1 MFRRIGLIF
10 KRIALLAVVGLL
22 VFGFLASGLSVK
34 REPVSGLTAAPV
46 ANAVTAVGK
55 QADPAAEETQ
65 AKAAEMGRE
74 AWTGQEDSTGQSDS
88 TGQTDSTGQVEE
100 AAVRRAVDQ
109 LDQTLAESWQAAG
122 IGIAPT
128 ADWMTVGRRL
138 SLALVGTGVPL
149 EDFRRL
155 ESLPEDRRL
164 DVYLEWLLHD
174 SRHHDYWGERFT
186 RAFVGAEDGPFI
198 TFRRR
203 RFRLWLSDA
212 IAANRPWDQLIRDLV
227 TARGLATD
235 RPEVNFLTVTM
246 NSSEQDQPNPI
257 RLAAKVSRAM
267 LGLRIDC
274 LQCHD
279 DFLGNVTLGESGQLR
294 RGTQHDFHGLAA
306 FFSPARFNGLQGIR
320 DTDHPYRYRYLDAEE
335 EVEVEPTVP
344 WGQEWLPANGTDR
357 ERLAAWLTHP
367 DNRQVSLSLASRIWA
382 LMFGRPAGDTVD
394 DLPLD
399 RPTPPAISVLADEL
413 VRSGYDIRH
422 LIRVIAHSRAFRLDS
437 AADFEVTAEH
447 ENLGSVFPLV
457 RLRPEQVAASVIQAS
472 RVKAIDRDSALI
484 VQFQKFIGTNGFL
497 ERYGDSGDDEFDQQP
512 TTIPQR
518 LMMLNGELVREQG
531 RREAIL
537 NATTHINL
545 FSLTDRAAIDSI
557 YLAVLNRYPDN
568 SERQVFEARLMEP
581 SVAGEPP
588 SDPSS
593 GKATPNVGDRGSV
606 RFTSP
611 TSTMRRESL
620 IEDLFWVLINSSEF
634 AWNH

>member
-1 MFRRIGLIF
+1 MLRRIGLIL

-22 VFGFLASGLSVK
+22 VCGFLASGLSVK
-34 REPVSGLTAAPV
+34 REPVTGLTVAPV
-46 ANAVTAVGK
+46 ANVVTAVGK
-55 QADPAAEETQ
+55 HADLAEEAPQ
-65 AKAAEMGRE
+65 VEAAEMRPEGW
-74 AWTGQEDSTGQSDS
+74 AGQADSTKQADS
-88 TGQTDSTGQVEE
+88 TSQAEE

-138 SLALVGTGVPL
+138 SLALVGTGMPL

-279 DFLGNVTLGESGQLR
+279 DFLGNVTLGEPDRLR

-320 DTDHPYRYRYLDAEE
+320 DTEHPYRYRYLDAEE
-335 EVEVEPTVP
+335 EVEVEPMVP
-344 WGQEWLPANGTDR
+344 WGQDWLPANGTDR

-367 DNRQVSLSLASRIWA
+367 ENRQVSLSLASRIWA
-382 LMFGRPAGDTVD
+382 LMFGRPAGETVD

-399 RPTPPAISVLADEL
+399 RPPPPAISVLADEL

-422 LIRVIAHSRAFRLDS
+422 LIRVIARSRAFRLDS

-484 VQFQKFIGTNGFL
+484 VQFQKFIGTNDFL

-545 FSLTDRAAIDSI
+545 FSLSDRAAIDSI
-557 YLAVLNRYPDN
+557 YLAVLNRYPDD
-568 SERQVFEARLMEP
+568 SERQVFEARLVEP
-581 SVAGEPP
+581 SLEGENPP
-588 SDPSS
+588 DPSS
-593 GKATPNVGDRGSV
+593 GIATPTAGDRRSV

-611 TSTMRRESL
+611 TSTMRRERL

>member
-1 MFRRIGLIF
+1 MFRQIGLTL
-10 KRIALLAVVGLL
+10 KRIALLAMVALP
-22 VFGFLASGLSVK
+22 VFGFLASGLGVN
-34 REPVSGLTAAPV
+34 REPPNRFHVAPV
-46 ANAVTAVGK
+46 SNAARPGVAR
-55 QADPAAEETQ
+55 ADRSEQGPRGESAE
-65 AKAAEMGRE
+65 RE
-74 AWTGQEDSTGQSDS
+74 AATAPAVEAATAQAESNGQSAD
-88 TGQTDSTGQVEE
+88 
-100 AAVRRAVDQ
+100 AAVRRAVER
-109 LDQTLAESWQAAG
+109 LDQSLAESWGAAA
-122 IGIAPT
+122 IEIAPA
-128 ADWMTVGRRL
+128 ADWLTVCRRL

-149 EDFRRL
+149 EHFRRL
-155 ESLPEDRRL
+155 ESMPADRRL

-212 IAANRPWDQLIRDLV
+212 IAANRPWDQLVRELV

-246 NSSEQDQPNPI
+246 NSSEPDQPNPI

-279 DFLGNVTLGESGQLR
+279 DFLGNVTLGEQDQLR

-306 FFSPARFNGLQGIR
+306 FFSAARFSGLQGIR
-320 DTDHPYRYRYLDAEE
+320 DTEHPYRYQFLDTDE
-335 EVEVEPTVP
+335 EVEVEPRVP
-344 WGQEWLPANGTDR
+344 WGQEWLPSNGTDR

-367 DNRQVSLSLASRIWA
+367 ENRQVAYSLASRIWA
-382 LMFGRPAGDTVD
+382 LMFGRPAGEAVD
-394 DLPLD
+394 DMPLD
-399 RPTPPAISVLADEL
+399 SPAPPAIAVLADEL

-422 LIRVIAHSRAFRLDS
+422 LIRVIARSRAFRLDS
-437 AADFEVTAEH
+437 AADFEITAEH

-457 RLRPEQVAASVIQAS
+457 RLRPEQVATSVIQAS
-472 RVKAIDRDSALI
+472 RLKAIDRDSALL
-484 VQFQKFIGTNGFL
+484 VQFQKFIGTNDFL
-497 ERYGDSGDDEFDQQP
+497 ERYGDSGDDEFDQQS

-545 FSLTDRAAIDSI
+545 FSLTDRDAIDNI
-557 YLAVLNRYPDN
+557 YLAVLNRYPDDA
-568 SERQVFEARLMEP
+568 EQELFAARLVEP
-581 SVAGEPP
+581 SAAGDNAPESPAENGAT
-588 SDPSS
+588 SADRRSTIRLTSS
-593 GKATPNVGDRGSV
+593 
-606 RFTSP
+606 
-611 TSTMRRESL
+611 TSTPRRERL